1 MADII
6 KARARR
12 GAIVQ
17 TAPVFEYDH
26 GRRLAIYDTGL
37 AATTP
42 VHWSYDLA
50 DGTAAVGLATY
61 NSEED
66 CLTAAIPSSM
76 LKYGRGIDYKL
87 YAFVY
92 VETEDEGLT
101 VYRFAIPVTARP
113 CPDEGVPSEKEAT
126 LIEQAITALG
136 SFDIEVEET
145 EDGCVVTITNP
156 SGEKSVTIKG
166 DKGDQGETGPK
177 GDAGVSPTATVAQTA
192 SGATITITDASGTTT
207 ADIANGSKGDK
218 GDKGDAGVSPAINVA
233 QTSSGARITI
243 TDASGTTTA
252 NISNGS
258 KGDKG
263 DKGDAGISPTVN
275 VTQTSSGA
283 RITITDASG
292 TTTANISNGS
302 KGETGPKG
310 DTGATGPQGPA
321 GVTPVKGVDYF
332 TQSDID
338 ALVDD
343 VIAAL
348 PNADTTGY

>member
-37 AATTP
+37 TATTP

-76 LKYGRGIDYKL
+76 LKYGRGIDYKI
-87 YAFVY
+87 YGFVY
-92 VETEDEGLT
+92 VETGDEGLT

-113 CPDEGVPSEKEAT
+113 CPDEGVPSEREAT
-126 LIEQAITALG
+126 LIEQAINALG
-136 SFDIEVEET
+136 SFDIDAEET

-156 SGEKSVTIKG
+156 AGEKSVTIKG
-166 DKGDQGETGPK
+166 DKGDTGPK
-177 GDAGVSPTATVAQTA
+177 GDAGVSPTATVTQTA
-192 SGATITITDASGTTT
+192 SGATVTITDASGTTT
-207 ADIANGSKGDK
+207 ADISNGSKGDK
-218 GDKGDAGVSPAINVA
+218 GDKGDAGVSPTATVTGTA
-233 QTSSGARITI
+233 SGARVTITDANGTTTANIYHGGTGSKGDKGDKGDAGVSPTATVTQTASGATITI
-243 TDASGTTTA
+243 TDAGGTTTA

-258 KGDKG
+258 KGD
-263 DKGDAGISPTVN
+263 
-275 VTQTSSGA
+275 
-283 RITITDASG
+283 
-292 TTTANISNGS
+292 
-302 KGETGPKG
+302 
-310 DTGATGPQGPA
+310 TGATGPQGPA
-321 GVTPVKGVDYF
+321 GATPVKGTDYF
-332 TQSDID
+332 TPSDIAD
-338 ALVDD
+338 IVDD

-348 PNADTTGY
+348 NDADTTGY

>member
-101 VYRFAIPVTARP
+101 VYRFAVPVTARP

-126 LIEQAITALG
+126 LIEQAIASLG
-136 SFDIEVEET
+136 SFDIDAEET
-145 EDGCVVTITNP
+145 EDGCVVTITRP

-166 DKGDQGETGPK
+166 DKGDTGPK
-177 GDAGVSPTATVAQTA
+177 GDAGISPTATVTQTS
-192 SGATITITDASGTTT
+192 SGAKITITDASGTTS
-207 ADIANGSKGDK
+207 ADISNGSKGETGATGPKGDAGISPTATVTQTASGARIKITDGNGTTTANIYNGGTGSK
-218 GDKGDAGVSPAINVA
+218 GDKGDAGV
-233 QTSSGARITI
+233 
-243 TDASGTTTA
+243 
-252 NISNGS
+252 
-258 KGDKG
+258 
-263 DKGDAGISPTVN
+263 SPTVN

-302 KGETGPKG
+302 KG

-321 GVTPVKGVDYF
+321 GTTPVKGTDYF
-332 TQSDID
+332 TPSDISD
-338 ALVDD
+338 IVDD

-348 PNADTTGY
+348 NNADTTGY

>member
-37 AATTP
+37 TAVTP
-42 VHWSYDLA
+42 VHWSYDLS

-66 CLTAAIPSSM
+66 YLTAAIPSSM

-92 VETEDEGLT
+92 VETETEGLT

-136 SFDIEVEET
+136 SFDIEAEET

-156 SGEKSVTIKG
+156 AGEKSVTIKG
-166 DKGDQGETGPK
+166 DKGDTGPK
-177 GDAGVSPTATVAQTA
+177 GDAGISPTATVTQTS
-192 SGATITITDASGTTT
+192 SGARITITDAGGTTT
-207 ADIANGSKGDK
+207 ANINNGSKGDK
-218 GDKGDAGVSPAINVA
+218 GDKGDAGV
-233 QTSSGARITI
+233 
-243 TDASGTTTA
+243 
-252 NISNGS
+252 
-258 KGDKG
+258 
-263 DKGDAGISPTVN
+263 SPTVN

-283 RITITDASG
+283 RITITDAGG

-302 KGETGPKG
+302 KG
-310 DTGATGPQGPA
+310 DTGATGPAGPA
-321 GVTPVKGVDYF
+321 GATPIKGTDYF
-332 TQSDID
+332 TQADID
-338 ALVDD
+338 DMVDA
-343 VIAAL
+343 VISEL
-348 PNADTTGY
+348 NNADVTGY

>member
-37 AATTP
+37 TATTP
-42 VHWSYDLA
+42 VHWSYDLS

-66 CLTAAIPSSM
+66 YLTAAIPSSM

-101 VYRFAIPVTARP
+101 VYRFAVPVTARP
-113 CPDEGVPSEKEAT
+113 CPDEGVPSEREAT

-136 SFDIEVEET
+136 SFDIEAEET

-156 SGEKSVTIKG
+156 AGEKSVTIKG
-166 DKGDQGETGPK
+166 DKGDTGETGPQ
-177 GDAGVSPTATVAQTA
+177 GP
-192 SGATITITDASGTTT
+192 
-207 ADIANGSKGDK
+207 KGDK
-218 GDKGDAGVSPAINVA
+218 GDKGDTGATGAAGP
-233 QTSSGARITI
+233 QGP
-243 TDASGTTTA
+243 
-252 NISNGS
+252 

-263 DKGDAGISPTVN
+263 DKGDT
-275 VTQTSSGA
+275 GA
-283 RITITDASG
+283 TG
-292 TTTANISNGS
+292 PQGP
-302 KGETGPKG
+302 KGDTGATGPQGLKGDKGDTGATGPQGPKGDQGEKGDTGATGEQGPKG

-321 GVTPVKGVDYF
+321 GTTPVKGTDYF
-332 TQSDID
+332 TPADIAD
-338 ALVDD
+338 IVDD

-348 PNADTTGY
+348 NDADTTGY

>member
-37 AATTP
+37 TAVTP
-42 VHWSYDLA
+42 IHWSYDLA

-66 CLTAAIPSSM
+66 YLTAAIPSSM

-113 CPDEGVPSEKEAT
+113 RPDEGVPSEKEAT

-136 SFDIEVEET
+136 SFDIEAEET
-145 EDGCVVTITNP
+145 EDGCVVTITRP
-156 SGEKSVTIKG
+156 AGEKSVTIKG
-166 DKGDQGETGPK
+166 DKGDK
-177 GDAGVSPTATVAQTA
+177 GDAGVSPTATVTQTE
-192 SGATITITDASGTTT
+192 SGARVTITDASGTTT
-207 ADIANGSKGDK
+207 ADISNGSKGDK
-218 GDKGDAGVSPAINVA
+218 GDKGDAGVSPTATVTGTASGARVTITDANGTTTANIYHGGTGSKGDKGDKGDAGVSPTA
-233 QTSSGARITI
+233 TVTQTSSGATITI
-243 TDASGTTTA
+243 TDAGGTTTA

-258 KGDKG
+258 KGD
-263 DKGDAGISPTVN
+263 
-275 VTQTSSGA
+275 
-283 RITITDASG
+283 
-292 TTTANISNGS
+292 
-302 KGETGPKG
+302 
-310 DTGATGPQGPA
+310 TGATGPQGPA
-321 GVTPVKGVDYF
+321 GATPVKGTDYF
-332 TQSDID
+332 TPSDISD
-338 ALVDD
+338 IVDD

-348 PNADTTGY
+348 NNADTTGY